1 MSPGTQSGTQLKK
14 PPSERLKELWPDV
27 WALVRPRRGLLFIGF
42 LLIIVKTICGFALP
56 LSSRFLFDNVI
67 GKHQQS
73 MLLPLVLIVVGAT
86 ALQGLTSFALT
97 QLLSMEGQKL
107 IAELRQQVQQHIGRL
122 SVTFFDAN
130 KTGQLVSR
138 IMSDVEGMRNLIG
151 TGVIEFIGGLMTAA
165 ISLFLLLKISA
176 VMTGIAAVVVV
187 CFGLTLQRA
196 FKTIRP
202 IFRERG
208 KISAEVTGGL
218 RSRSAAFA

>member
-1 MSPGTQSGTQLKK
+1 MSPGTQPKK
-14 PPSERLKELWPDV
+14 PASERLKELWPDV
-27 WALVRPRRGLLFIGF
+27 WALVRPRRGLLFVGF
-42 LLIIVKTICGFALP
+42 LLIILKTICGFALP
-56 LSSRFLFDNVI
+56 LSSGFLFDNII

-73 MLLPLVLIVVGAT
+73 LLLPLVLGVVAAT
-86 ALQGLTSFALT
+86 ALQGLASFTLT

-122 SVTFFDAN
+122 SVTFYDAN

-151 TGVIEFIGGLMTAA
+151 TGLIEFIGGLLTATMA
-165 ISLFLLLKISA
+165 LVFLLRISPLLTA
-176 VMTGIAAVVVV
+176 VSLGIVLV
-187 CFGLTLQRA
+187 FGSALGKA

-208 KISAEVTGGL
+208 KINAEVTGRLTESLGG
-218 RSRSAAFA
+218 